1 MALRGRTSNRGE
13 CHSANSGSN
22 QGVVMNEIVRGL
34 QIESEVAKTLLA
46 NIRAVIGDDE
56 QAAADAIEGETNL
69 DLALSAALERVSE
82 IETMIAAIKAR
93 EASLKER
100 RDRLDRQASLIRTA
114 MGEALEQAGLKRM
127 ELPEATLSLRPLP
140 QKALVIDEA
149 SIPSQFWKRADPKLD
164 LRALAMALKE
174 GPVPGATLSNGG
186 QTVQIRMG

>member
-1 MALRGRTSNRGE
+1 
-13 CHSANSGSN
+13 
-22 QGVVMNEIVRGL
+22 MNEIVRGL
-34 QIESEVAKTLLA
+34 QIEAEVAKTMIA

-69 DLALSAALERVSE
+69 DLAMSAALERVSE
-82 IETMIAAIKAR
+82 LETMIAAIKAR

-114 MGEALEQAGLKRM
+114 MGAALEQSGLKRM

-140 QKALVIDEA
+140 QKALVFDEA
-149 SIPSQFWKRADPKLD
+149 SVPSQFWKRADPKLD
-164 LRALAMALKE
+164 LRLLATALKE